1 MDFLELLLMAFF
13 KRCFDD
19 TPVREFG
26 IKFSKENFGYVFI
39 SHPNKTAIDLISP
52 DDPNFGAEME
62 GGGWEGDFWSNQ
74 KYSLISN
81 IGTETINIPIRKTKY
96 WYDKINEI
104 YVPNK
109 KKNLFIRTNKD
120 FTQAIVI
127 KPTTIKNREKILWTA
142 FQPNNSDEVEKWMSF
157 KKKDVQTY
165 DLKNGKW
172 VLQKR
177 K

>member
-1 MDFLELLLMAFF
+1 VDFLELLLMAFF

-62 GGGWEGDFWSNQ
+62 GG
-74 KYSLISN
+74 
-81 IGTETINIPIRKTKY
+81 
-96 WYDKINEI
+96 
-104 YVPNK
+104 
-109 KKNLFIRTNKD
+109 
-120 FTQAIVI
+120 
-127 KPTTIKNREKILWTA
+127 TT
-142 FQPNNSDEVEKWMSF
+142 FQPNNSDEVERWMSF
-157 KKKDVQTY
+157 RKKDVQTY

>member
-1 MDFLELLLMAFF
+1 MAFI
-13 KRCFDD
+13 RRNFDD

-26 IKFSKENFGYVFI
+26 IKFSKEVFGYEFI

-62 GGGWEGDFWSNQ
+62 GGGWEGDFWSNE

-81 IGTETINIPIRKTKY
+81 LGVRTINIPIRKTKY
-96 WYDKINEI
+96 WYDKINE
-104 YVPNK
+104 VLLPNK

-127 KPTTIKNREKILWTA
+127 KPTTVKNRNKIMWTT
-142 FQPNNSDEVEKWMSF
+142 FQPNNSTEVERWMSF
-157 KKKDVQTY
+157 KEKDVQTY
-165 DLKNGKW
+165 DLVKNNW
-172 VLQKR
+172 VLQK
-177 K
+177 KKK

>member
-127 KPTTIKNREKILWTA
+127 KPTTIKNRDKILWTT
-142 FQPNNSDEVEKWMSF
+142 FQPNNSDEVERWMSF
-157 KKKDVQTY
+157 RKKDVQTY

>member
-1 MDFLELLLMAFF
+1 
-13 KRCFDD
+13 
-19 TPVREFG
+19 
-26 IKFSKENFGYVFI
+26 
-39 SHPNKTAIDLISP
+39 
-52 DDPNFGAEME
+52 ME
-62 GGGWEGDFWSNQ
+62 GGGWEGDFWSNE

-81 IGTETINIPIRKTKY
+81 IGVSTINIPIRKTKY

-127 KPTTIKNREKILWTA
+127 KPTTIKNRDKIMWTQ
-142 FQPNNSDEVEKWMSF
+142 FQPNNSDEIERWMSF

-165 DLKNGKW
+165 DLKKNKW
-172 VLQKR
+172 VLQKT